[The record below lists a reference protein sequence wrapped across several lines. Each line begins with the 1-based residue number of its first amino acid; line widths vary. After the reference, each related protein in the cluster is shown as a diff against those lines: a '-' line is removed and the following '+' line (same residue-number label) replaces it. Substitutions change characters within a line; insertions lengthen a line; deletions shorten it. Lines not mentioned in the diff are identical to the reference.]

1 MKYTQL
7 FLISLIVVFVA
18 AIKADAT
25 TSTSVQ
31 GFVCNSSDPHGA
43 TAKFVN
49 YKGALQLYLSLSDN
63 SYDQAGALLGDVT
76 AIPSTLSFVVTPVT
90 NINDDAIFL
99 VVYFKYNGNLYSS
112 QYMNPQIVQHGA
124 TYTYTFSSGK
134 ADPPIPPGSQ
144 VQSVIMQ
151 FYQASSDAASAYFNN
166 FYVNGKLVTDKIM
179 KDASCPW

>member
-1 MKYTQL
+1 MKFTQL

-25 TSTSVQ
+25 TTTSVQ

-134 ADPPIPPGSQ
+134 ADPPIPPGSRVVWGWGELRKQ
-144 VQSVIMQ
+144 GEEG
-151 FYQASSDAASAYFNN
+151 FA
-166 FYVNGKLVTDKIM
+166 
-179 KDASCPW
+179 PWPARQRLSLCSPIRAGEERGITT